1 MFPSLKTMELCKNKE
16 IPDYIFSGIEQ
27 NGEGKINK
35 IINEKSKK
43 LDTCGSEFSIPS
55 VVSMISIS
63 ALISVSTSS
72 SPSAFSSFWDDRNL

>member
-35 IINEKSKK
+35 IINEKK
-43 LDTCGSEFSIPS
+43 
-55 VVSMISIS
+55 
-63 ALISVSTSS
+63 
-72 SPSAFSSFWDDRNL
+72 